1 MQRQD
6 IGITLTVTPHIHDG
20 SSVRLEVLLTVENLV
35 DSGLTGGGGLE
46 AADLITQKREIDT
59 TVLADDG
66 QTIVLGGLIQDDIR
80 ESRRKVPLLGD
91 VPAVGRLFRS
101 NRETRAKRNLLV
113 FLRPTVLRSEA
124 DVRVTTDRLYNR
136 IREFQLEAR
145 PEGSVGSPEEL
156 YEGRGNG

>member
-35 DSGLTGGGGLE
+35 DSGLGSSALE
-46 AADLITQKREIDT
+46 NADFITQKREIDT

-80 ESRRKVPLLGD
+80 ETQRKVPLLGD
-91 VPAVGRLFRS
+91 VPVIGRLFRS
-101 NRETRAKRNLLV
+101 TRETRAKRTLLV
-113 FLRPTVLRSEA
+113 FLRPTVLRDED
-124 DVRVTTDRLYNR
+124 DVKVTTDRLYNR
-136 IREFQLEAR
+136 IWEFRLESR
-145 PEGSVGSPEEL
+145 PAGATPSPDDL
-156 YEGRGNG
+156 YDGRSTG